1 MGPAGRTGCVMART
15 SVDGGPRSKRAAIL
29 EAAVSSFGQF
39 GYEHTRWSTVADQVG
54 IGQTALYHYFESKA
68 HCLLTIMS
76 MELQLSHE
84 RFTAAVADLAPEPA
98 LRAAVR
104 AAYSV
109 RRQDVL
115 QLRVLHSHVSILA
128 HPRGSEREEQER
140 QTARALVQEI
150 ERDWIDLLQR
160 GMDSG
165 VFPVRNAK
173 FLGRSLL
180 GMIIGVWDWY
190 RPNGSLT
197 LPQIRD
203 MMEDSVVRLLMA
215 PDVPREAVASA
226 KRRAG

>member
-1 MGPAGRTGCVMART
+1 MVRTA
-15 SVDGGPRSKRAAIL
+15 VDAGPRSKRAAIL
-29 EAAVSSFGQF
+29 EAAVTSFGQS
-39 GYEHTRWSTVADQVG
+39 GYEHTRWSAVADQVG

-68 HCLLTIMS
+68 HCLLTIMT
-76 MELQLSHE
+76 MELQLSRE
-84 RFTAAVADLAPEPA
+84 RFTAAVADLPPELA

-104 AAYSV
+104 SAYSV

-140 QTARALVQEI
+140 QSARLLVQEI

-165 VFPVRNAK
+165 EFPVRNAK
-173 FLGRSLL
+173 FLGRSVL

-197 LPQIRD
+197 LAQIRD
-203 MMEDSVVRLLMA
+203 MMEDSIVRLLMSS
-215 PDVPREAVASA
+215 DVPGQAASPPS
-226 KRRAG
+226 KRRRAG